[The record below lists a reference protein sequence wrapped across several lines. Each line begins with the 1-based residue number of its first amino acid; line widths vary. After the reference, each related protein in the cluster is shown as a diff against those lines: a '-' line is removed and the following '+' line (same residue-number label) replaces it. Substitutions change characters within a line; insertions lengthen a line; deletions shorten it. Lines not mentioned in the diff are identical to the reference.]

1 MFKSLYFKIVLILL
15 VFIVAVMCAVS
26 AILMNGVSSYFTDQ
40 FSAQMTECFS
50 EETILYNE
58 LQEAAAAAADSKRL
72 KEILS
77 SYGSILGVDA
87 YRNYYV
93 LDGYGTMLAG
103 SDTQL
108 GEALEITPNLLS
120 AINGRYD
127 NRIISGA
134 EYADWALPLS
144 EGTLIV
150 YIKDSL
156 EEVRQLNQVIFSI
169 ILQAMFVGIFI
180 AILLSFFLAKAITS
194 PIQRLTWG
202 TRRVA
207 EGDFTHPIEVN
218 SRDELGIL
226 TENFNYMK
234 DQLKDTLDEVSGERE
249 KLQTVLASLRDA
261 VFTFSA
267 NGKLLHWNNSAAE
280 LYQKNFGEGQRTGE
294 QQKLGEQPTPDTV
307 TMLDICLEGMDIPLQ
322 RDGSKLRLT
331 SPDAAAERSK
341 DGFVFRDR
349 IVAGRVYDVSVGV
362 IRYVEGRKKVPGCIL
377 IAHDVTGR
385 YELDESRREFVANV
399 SHELRTPLTSIK
411 GATETILSDPEMEGD
426 MREYFLDMIL
436 SESDRMTRIV
446 SDLLVLS
453 RLDNKRTQWQVE
465 SFDLPASVRRLC
477 EVMRPDLE
485 AHGHTIHCEAEEGLP
500 LVTGDRQR
508 LEQVLINIISNAI
521 KYTPDGGHIDIEQH
535 REGEMLVTTVT
546 DNGIGIP
553 NEDIA
558 HIFERFYRVEKSR
571 TSDAGGTGL
580 GLAIAKELIEAH
592 GGQISMQS
600 QPNVGTT
607 VRIAVPFVSKLK
619 NA

>member
-15 VFIVAVMCAVS
+15 VFIVAVMFAVS

-40 FSAQMTECFS
+40 FSTQMTECFS
-50 EETILYNE
+50 EDTILRRE
-58 LQEAAAAAADSKRL
+58 LQEAADATRL

-77 SYGSILGVDA
+77 SYGSILGIDA

-93 LDGYGTMLAG
+93 LDNYGTMLAG

-144 EGTLIV
+144 EGTWIV

-156 EEVRQLNQVIFSI
+156 EEVRQLNQVVFSI

-261 VFTFSA
+261 VFTFTA
-267 NGKLLHWNNSAAE
+267 DGKLLHWNNSAAE
-280 LYQKNFGEGQRTGE
+280 LYQKHIGEQRVGE
-294 QQKLGEQPTPDTV
+294 QQKLGETV
-307 TMLDICLEGMDIPLQ
+307 TTMLDICLEGMDIPLQ
-322 RDGSKLRLT
+322 RDGSKLRLI
-331 SPDAAAERSK
+331 SPDVTVERSK

-349 IVAGRVYDVSVGV
+349 IVSGRVFDVSVGV

-411 GATETILSDPEMEGD
+411 GATETILSDPEMDGD

-453 RLDNKRTQWQVE
+453 RLDNKRTKWQVE

-485 AHGHTIHCEAEEGLP
+485 AHGHTITCTATENIP
-500 LVTGDRQR
+500 SVTGDRQR
-508 LEQVLINIISNAI
+508 LEQVIINIISNAI
-521 KYTPDGGHIDIEQH
+521 KYTPDGGHIDVEMH
-535 REGEMLVTTVT
+535 PERDMLVTTIT

-553 NEDIA
+553 EEDIS

-580 GLAIAKELIEAH
+580 GLAIAKELVEAH
-592 GGQISMQS
+592 GGQISIES
-600 QPNVGTT
+600 RPNEGTA
-607 VRIAVPFVSKLK
+607 VRIAIPFVGKLK
-619 NA
+619 EK

>member
-26 AILMNGVSSYFTDQ
+26 AILMNGVSGYFTDQ
-40 FSAQMTECFS
+40 FSEQMTACFS
-50 EETILYNE
+50 EDTILYHE
-58 LQEAAAAAADSKRL
+58 LQEATDATRL

-93 LDGYGTMLAG
+93 LDNYGTMLAG

-120 AINGRYD
+120 AISGRYD

-144 EGTLIV
+144 EGSLIV

-261 VFTFSA
+261 VFTFTA
-267 NGKLLHWNNSAAE
+267 DGKLLHWNNSAAE
-280 LYQKNFGEGQRTGE
+280 LYQKHIGDQRIGE
-294 QQKLGEQPTPDTV
+294 QQKLGETV
-307 TMLDICLEGMDIPLQ
+307 TTVLDICLEGMDIPLQ

-331 SPDAAAERSK
+331 SPDVTVERSK

-349 IVAGRVYDVSVGV
+349 IVSGRVFDVSVGV

-411 GATETILSDPEMEGD
+411 GATETILSDPTMEEE

-453 RLDNKRTQWQVE
+453 RLDNKRTKWQVE
-465 SFDLPASVRRLC
+465 SFDLPASVRRLR

-485 AHGHTIHCEAEEGLP
+485 AHGHTITCQAAEGIP
-500 LVTGDRQR
+500 NITGDRQR
-508 LEQVLINIISNAI
+508 LEQVIINIISNAI
-521 KYTPDGGHIDIEQH
+521 KYTPDGGHIDIEMH
-535 REGEMLVTTVT
+535 PEKDMLITTVT
-546 DNGIGIP
+546 DNGVGIP
-553 NEDIA
+553 EEDIA

-580 GLAIAKELIEAH
+580 GLAIAKELVEAH
-592 GGQISMQS
+592 GGQISIQS
-600 QPNVGTT
+600 RQSEGTA
-607 VRIAVPFVSKLK
+607 VRIAIPFVGKLK
-619 NA
+619 

>member
-26 AILMNGVSSYFTDQ
+26 AILMNGVSGYFTDQ
-40 FSAQMTECFS
+40 FSDQMTACFS
-50 EETILYNE
+50 EDTILYHE
-58 LQEAAAAAADSKRL
+58 LQEATDATRL

-93 LDGYGTMLAG
+93 LDNYGTMLAG

-120 AINGRYD
+120 AISGRYD

-144 EGTLIV
+144 EGSLIV

-261 VFTFSA
+261 VFTFTA
-267 NGKLLHWNNSAAE
+267 DGKLLHWNNSAAE
-280 LYQKNFGEGQRTGE
+280 LYQKHIRDQRIGE
-294 QQKLGEQPTPDTV
+294 QQKLGETTAEDPAI

-331 SPDAAAERSK
+331 SPDVTVERSK

-349 IVAGRVYDVSVGV
+349 IVSGRVFDVSVGV

-411 GATETILSDPEMEGD
+411 GATETILSDPTMEED

-453 RLDNKRTQWQVE
+453 RLDNKRTKWQVE
-465 SFDLPASVRRLC
+465 TFDLPASVRRLC

-485 AHGHTIHCEAEEGLP
+485 AHGHTITCQAAEGIP
-500 LVTGDRQR
+500 NITGDRQR
-508 LEQVLINIISNAI
+508 LEQVIINIISNAI
-521 KYTPDGGHIDIEQH
+521 KYTPDGGHIDIEMH
-535 REGEMLVTTVT
+535 PEKDMLITTVT
-546 DNGIGIP
+546 DNGVGIP
-553 NEDIA
+553 EEDIA

-580 GLAIAKELIEAH
+580 GLAIAKELVEAH
-592 GGQISMQS
+592 GGQISIQS
-600 QPNVGTT
+600 RQGEGTA
-607 VRIAVPFVSKLK
+607 VRIAIPFVGKLK
-619 NA
+619 EK

>member
-15 VFIVAVMCAVS
+15 VFIVAVMFAVS

-50 EETILYNE
+50 EDTILYHE
-58 LQEAAAAAADSKRL
+58 LQEAADATRL

-77 SYGSILGVDA
+77 SYGSILGIDA

-93 LDGYGTMLAG
+93 LDNYGTMLAG

-144 EGTLIV
+144 GGTRIV
-150 YIKDSL
+150 YVKDSL
-156 EEVRQLNQVIFSI
+156 EEVQQLNQVVFSI

-280 LYQKNFGEGQRTGE
+280 LYQKNFGEQEEIGE
-294 QQKLGEQPTPDTV
+294 TTPD

-331 SPDAAAERSK
+331 SLDAAAERSK

-349 IVAGRVYDVSVGV
+349 IVDSRVFDVSVGV

-411 GATETILSDPEMEGD
+411 GATETILSDPTMEEE

-453 RLDNKRTQWQVE
+453 RLDNKRTKWQVE
-465 SFDLPASVRRLC
+465 TFDLPASVRRLC

-485 AHGHTIHCEAEEGLP
+485 AHGHTITCVTAETIP
-500 LVTGDRQR
+500 PVTGDRQR
-508 LEQVLINIISNAI
+508 LEQVIINIISNAI
-521 KYTPDGGHIDIEQH
+521 KYTPDGGHIDIEMH
-535 REGEMLVTTVT
+535 PEKDMLITTVT
-546 DNGIGIP
+546 DNGVGIP
-553 NEDIA
+553 EEDIA

-580 GLAIAKELIEAH
+580 GLAIAKELVEAH
-592 GGQISMQS
+592 GGQISIES
-600 QPNVGTT
+600 RPNEGTA
-607 VRIAVPFVSKLK
+607 VRIAIPFVGKLK
-619 NA
+619 

>member
-26 AILMNGVSSYFTDQ
+26 AILMNGVSGYFADQ
-40 FSAQMTECFS
+40 FSEQMTECFG
-50 EETILYNE
+50 EDTILYQE
-58 LQEAAAAAADSKRL
+58 LSEAVKEEGDTNRM

-77 SYGSILGVDA
+77 SYGSILGIDA

-93 LDGYGTMLAG
+93 LDGYGTMLTG

-108 GEALEITPNLLS
+108 GETLEITPNLLS
-120 AINGRYD
+120 AINGRND
-127 NRIISGA
+127 NRIISSA
-134 EYADWALPLS
+134 EYADWALPFAD
-144 EGTLIV
+144 GDRIV
-150 YIKDSL
+150 YVKDSL

-267 NGKLLHWNNSAAE
+267 DGKLLHWNNSAAE
-280 LYQKNFGEGQRTGE
+280 LYQKHIGDQRIGE
-294 QQKLGEQPTPDTV
+294 QQKIGDSSVVV
-307 TMLDICLEGMDIPLQ
+307 TMLDTCLEGMDIPLQ

-331 SPDAAAERSK
+331 SPDVIVERSK

-349 IVAGRVYDVSVGV
+349 IVSGRVFDVSVGV

-411 GATETILSDPEMEGD
+411 GATETILSDPEMDGD
-426 MREYFLDMIL
+426 MRKYFLDMIL

-453 RLDNKRTQWQVE
+453 RLDNKRTKWQVE
-465 SFDLPASVRRLC
+465 TFDLPASVRRLC

-485 AHGHTIHCEAEEGLP
+485 AHGHTITCQAAEGIP
-500 LVTGDRQR
+500 NITGDRQR
-508 LEQVLINIISNAI
+508 LEQVIINIISNAI
-521 KYTPDGGHIDIEQH
+521 KYTPDGGHIDL
-535 REGEMLVTTVT
+535 EMHPEKDMLITTVT
-546 DNGIGIP
+546 DNGVGIP
-553 NEDIA
+553 EEDIA

-580 GLAIAKELIEAH
+580 GLAIAKELVEAH
-592 GGQISMQS
+592 GGQISIQS
-600 QPNVGTT
+600 RQNEGTA
-607 VRIAVPFVSKLK
+607 VRIAIPFVGKLK
-619 NA
+619 

>member
-26 AILMNGVSSYFTDQ
+26 AILMNGVSGYFADQ
-40 FSAQMTECFS
+40 FSEQMTECFA
-50 EETILYNE
+50 ENTILYHE
-58 LQEAAAAAADSKRL
+58 LAEAAKGAENTSRM

-77 SYGSILGVDA
+77 SYGSILGIDG

-93 LDGYGTMLAG
+93 LDGYGTMLTG

-108 GEALEITPNLLS
+108 GEALEVTPNLLA
-120 AINGRYD
+120 AIRGRYD

-134 EYADWALPLS
+134 EYADWALPFAN
-144 EGTLIV
+144 GDRIV
-150 YIKDSL
+150 YVKDSL

-267 NGKLLHWNNSAAE
+267 NGKLLHWNKSASE
-280 LYQKNFGEGQRTGE
+280 LYQKHISEDQKLGE
-294 QQKLGEQPTPDTV
+294 QQKLGDQPAPDNS
-307 TMLDICLEGMDIPLQ
+307 TMMDICLEGMDIPLQ

-331 SPDAAAERSK
+331 SPDVTVERSR

-349 IVAGRVYDVSVGV
+349 IVAGRVFDVSVGV
-362 IRYVEGRKKVPGCIL
+362 IRYAEGRKKVPGCIL

-399 SHELRTPLTSIK
+399 SHELRTPLTSLK
-411 GATETILSDPEMEGD
+411 GATETILSDPDMDDD

-453 RLDNKRTQWQVE
+453 RLDNKRTKWQVE

-485 AHGHTIHCEAEEGLP
+485 AHGHTITCQAAQGIP
-500 LVTGDRQR
+500 NVTGDRQR
-508 LEQVLINIISNAI
+508 LEQVIINIISNAI
-521 KYTPDGGHIDIEQH
+521 KYTPDGGHIDIEMH
-535 REGEMLVTTVT
+535 PEKDMLITTVT
-546 DNGIGIP
+546 DNGVGIP
-553 NEDIA
+553 ADDIA

-580 GLAIAKELIEAH
+580 GLAIAKELVEAH
-592 GGQISMQS
+592 GGQISIQS
-600 QPNVGTT
+600 RPGEGTA
-607 VRIAVPFVSKLK
+607 VRIAIPFVGKLK
-619 NA
+619 EA